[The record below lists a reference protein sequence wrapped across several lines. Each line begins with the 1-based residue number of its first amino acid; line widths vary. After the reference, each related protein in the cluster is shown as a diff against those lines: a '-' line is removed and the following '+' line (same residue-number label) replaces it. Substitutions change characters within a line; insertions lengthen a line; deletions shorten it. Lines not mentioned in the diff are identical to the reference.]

1 LFWQRNRNLS
11 NRKAVAM
18 RTQPPWR
25 LSLQAWVGLL
35 ALGLVFWL
43 IVVHAELILEMI
55 WVLFGA
61 LLLSLAIR
69 PLADTLTRW
78 RIPRW
83 LTVLGVYVGLVAAL
97 ALLGNLLAPIVSAEV
112 TRLQIYGPNLLKQ
125 ALSQV
130 ATAPLLGRLLPSS
143 DLLAQN
149 LAQRADSLLRT
160 FVSAVTGLGEFTLDL
175 FVVLILTYFFATD
188 VRLGEGLLR
197 RWMPPYYGS
206 RARLLMARLRY
217 RLSRWVWAR
226 LAVAVYFGV
235 VSSIG
240 LTWLGVPFA
249 LTIGLV
255 GGVLEIVPYLGST
268 VALVLAMVS
277 ALTVRPL
284 LGLWVALFCAVVIE
298 VKGHVL
304 EPAFYGHATGLHP
317 GAVLIVLLVGVKA
330 GGVIGVLFA
339 VPVVVVLGALLEE
352 IQAVL
357 MEPEAEARKQPSEE
371 EHDQ

>member
-1 LFWQRNRNLS
+1 
-11 NRKAVAM
+11 M
-18 RTQPPWR
+18 RTQSPWR

-43 IVVHAELILEMI
+43 IVVHAKLILEMI

-97 ALLGNLLAPIVSAEV
+97 ALLGDLLFPIVSTEV
-112 TRLQIYGPNLLKQ
+112 TRLQTYGPNLLKQ

-197 RWMPPYYGS
+197 RWIPPYYGS
-206 RARLLMARLRY
+206 RARLLMTRLHH

-226 LAVAVYFGV
+226 LAVAIYFGV
-235 VSSIG
+235 VSSVG

-249 LTIGLV
+249 LTIGLL

-268 VALVLAMVS
+268 VALILAMAS

-298 VKGHVL
+298 IKAHVL
-304 EPAFYGHATGLHP
+304 EPALYGRATGLHP

-352 IQAVL
+352 VQAVL
-357 MEPEAEARKQPSEE
+357 MEPEAEARAQRPEE
-371 EHDQ
+371 GHDQ

>member
-1 LFWQRNRNLS
+1 
-11 NRKAVAM
+11 M

-317 GAVLIVLLVGVKA
+317 AAVLIVLLVGVKA

-339 VPVVVVLGALLEE
+339 VPVVVVVGALLEE

>member
-18 RTQPPWR
+18 RTQSPWR

-43 IVVHAELILEMI
+43 IVVHAKLILEMI

-83 LTVLGVYVGLVAAL
+83 LTVLGLYVGLVAAL
-97 ALLGNLLAPIVSAEV
+97 ALLGNLLIPVVSAEV
-112 TRLQIYGPNLLKQ
+112 TRLQTYGPNLLKQ
-125 ALSQV
+125 ALSQL

-149 LAQRADSLLRT
+149 LAQRADTLLRT
-160 FVSAVTGLGEFTLDL
+160 LVSAVTGLGEFTLDL

-197 RWMPPYYGS
+197 RWIPPYYGS
-206 RARLLMARLRY
+206 RARLLMTHLHH

-226 LAVAVYFGV
+226 LAVAIYFGV
-235 VSSIG
+235 VSSVG

-249 LTIGLV
+249 LTIGLL

-268 VALVLAMVS
+268 VALILAMVS

-317 GAVLIVLLVGVKA
+317 AAVLIVLLVGVKA

-352 IQAVL
+352 VQAVL
-357 MEPEAEARKQPSEE
+357 MEPEAEARAQRPEE
-371 EHDQ
+371 GHDQ

>member
-1 LFWQRNRNLS
+1 
-11 NRKAVAM
+11 M
-18 RTQPPWR
+18 RTQSPWR
-25 LSLQAWVGLL
+25 LSLQTWVGLL

-43 IVVHAELILEMI
+43 IVVHAKLILEMI

-69 PLADTLTRW
+69 PLADTLTGW

-97 ALLGNLLAPIVSAEV
+97 ALLGNLLVPIVSTEV
-112 TRLQIYGPNLLKQ
+112 TRLQTYGPNLLKQ

-143 DLLAQN
+143 DVLAQN
-149 LAQRADSLLRT
+149 LSQRADTLLRT
-160 FVSAVTGLGEFTLDL
+160 FVSTVAGLGEFAVDL
-175 FVVLILTYFFATD
+175 VIVLILTYFFATD
-188 VRLGEGLLR
+188 VRLGKSLLR
-197 RWMPPYYGS
+197 RWTPPNYES
-206 RARLLMARLRY
+206 QAHLLIKRLRHQ
-217 RLSRWVWAR
+217 LSRWVWAR
-226 LAVAVYFGV
+226 LAVAVYLGV
-235 VSSIG
+235 VSSVG

-268 VALVLAMVS
+268 VVLILAMVS
-277 ALTVRPL
+277 AVTVRPL

-298 VKGHVL
+298 IKAHIL
-304 EPAFYGHATGLHP
+304 EPALYGRATGLHP

-330 GGVIGVLFA
+330 GGVVGVLFA
-339 VPVVVVLGALLEE
+339 MPVAVVLMALLEE
-352 IQAVL
+352 VQVIP
-357 MEPEAEARKQPSEE
+357 MELGAEARKQPSEE